1 MGICVTISFISIF
14 SVHFC
19 FSITILSCT
28 LILLVSQ
35 LQTVQQVMM
44 SQIRSHIE
52 YLMQTYNILM
62 LILYSKFMK
71 DLTSLTVLIRF
82 NDVLHQMFNVSAL
95 LMDDELLKCVVTEVV
110 LFSSVAFKTLRSHKV
125 M

>member
-1 MGICVTISFISIF
+1 
-14 SVHFC
+14 
-19 FSITILSCT
+19 
-28 LILLVSQ
+28 
-35 LQTVQQVMM
+35 MM